1 MMKRPIESACL
12 LLIVLFALA
21 DRSFAQAPTVGS
33 TPAAPQGAQA
43 TQLLLSGRTGQ
54 TGSVRTTE
62 LPIPGATTSVNT
74 INPAVQVQG
83 PYTGSVQS
91 RTNVL
96 ASGKLSLREAI
107 QRGLDYNLGAISQT
121 QAVMQSRGQ
130 RRSALSSLLPNLNA
144 YTSETVQQINL
155 LAIGLGTGS
164 IFPIGVHVP
173 SVVGPFNFFDLRGT
187 LNQTVFDRTALYNY
201 RSTVETVRAN
211 QLWAQDARDL
221 IVLAVGGAYLQVI
234 AARAKAE
241 ASRAELETDEALY
254 QQTLQ
259 QRRAGVVAQTD
270 LNRSQIQALTEKQRL
285 VSLENDLSKQKINL
299 ARMTGLPVD
308 AQFDLSDDVP
318 FSPEPPIT
326 LEKALQLAMEQRA
339 DLRASEAQVRAAERS
354 VSAARAERI
363 PSASVRGDYG
373 VLGIN
378 PAQSH
383 GTFSVTGR
391 VDIPIWKGGR
401 TEGDIQQAE
410 AALGQRTA
418 EREDVIRQI
427 ESDVRNAYLDLEA
440 AKSQVEV
447 AMTNIRVSQE
457 NLVLTRQRYDA
468 GVSNNVEVVQS
479 QESIA
484 TAQSDYINSVFAH
497 NLAKLALL
505 RAIGNAPEKLQQF
518 LVVH

>member
-1 MMKRPIESACL
+1 MKRPIDSACL

-21 DRSFAQAPTVGS
+21 NRSFAQTPAVGATS
-33 TPAAPQGAQA
+33 TPAQGAQA
-43 TQLLLSGRTGQ
+43 TQLPLSGRTGQ

-83 PYTGSVQS
+83 PYTGSVQPK
-91 RTNVL
+91 TNVL

-107 QRGLDYNLGAISQT
+107 QRGLEYNLGAISQT

-130 RRSALSSLLPNLNA
+130 SRSSLSALLPNLNA

-164 IFPIGVHVP
+164 IFPAGVRIP
-173 SVVGPFNFFDLRGT
+173 TVVGPFHFFDLRAT
-187 LNQTVFDRTALYNY
+187 LNQTIFDRTALYNY

-234 AARAKAE
+234 AAQAKVE
-241 ASRAELETDEALY
+241 SSRAQLETGEALY
-254 QQTLQ
+254 QQALQ
-259 QRRAGVVAQTD
+259 QRRAGVIAQTD
-270 LNRSQIQALTEKQRL
+270 LNRSQIEALTEKQRL

-308 AQFDLSDDVP
+308 AHFDISDDVP

-354 VSAARAERI
+354 VAAARGERI

-401 TEGDIQQAE
+401 IEGDIQQAE
-410 AALGQRTA
+410 AALSQRTA
-418 EREDVIRQI
+418 EREDIIRQI

-440 AKSQVEV
+440 TKSQVEI
-447 AMTNIRVSQE
+447 AMTNIGVSQE

-468 GVSNNVEVVQS
+468 GVSDNVAVVQS

-505 RAIGNAPEKLQQF
+505 RATGNAPDRLSQF

>member
-1 MMKRPIESACL
+1 L
-12 LLIVLFALA
+12 
-21 DRSFAQAPTVGS
+21 PT
-33 TPAAPQGAQA
+33 
-43 TQLLLSGRTGQ
+43 
-54 TGSVRTTE
+54 
-62 LPIPGATTSVNT
+62 PGTTTSVNT

-83 PYTGSVQS
+83 PYTGSVQAKA
-91 RTNVL
+91 TVL
-96 ASGKLSLREAI
+96 TTGKLSFREAI
-107 QRGLDYNLGAISQT
+107 QRGLDYNLGAISQNR
-121 QAVMQSRGQ
+121 AVLQSRGQ
-130 RRSALSSLLPNLNA
+130 SRSALSSLLPNVNA

-164 IFPIGVHVP
+164 IFPIGRSIP
-173 SVVGPFNFFDLRGT
+173 SVVGPFNFFDLRAT

-201 RSTVETVRAN
+201 RSSVETVRAN

-234 AARAKAE
+234 SAQAKVESARAQ
-241 ASRAELETDEALY
+241 LETDEALY

-259 QRRAGVVAQTD
+259 QRRAGIVAQTD

-308 AQFDLSDDVP
+308 AKFDISDDIP
-318 FSPEPPIT
+318 FSPEPPLS
-326 LEKALQLAMEQRA
+326 LEEALKLAMEQRA
-339 DLRASEAQVRAAERS
+339 DLRAAEAQVRAAERAL
-354 VSAARAERI
+354 SAARSERI
-363 PSASVRGDYG
+363 PSASIRGDYG

-383 GTFSVTGR
+383 GTFVVTGR

-410 AALGQRTA
+410 AVLGQREA
-418 EREDVIRQI
+418 ERQDVVRQI

-440 AKSQVEV
+440 SRNQVEV
-447 AMTNIRVSQE
+447 AMTNIRVSEE
-457 NLVLTRQRYDA
+457 NLTLTRQRYDA
-468 GVSNNVEVVQS
+468 GVSDNVTVVQS
-479 QESIA
+479 QESVA
-484 TAQSDYINSVFAH
+484 TAHTDYLNSVFAH

-505 RAIGNAPEKLQQF
+505 RATGNAPERLSQF
-518 LVVH
+518 LAVH